1 MLPYGLNE
9 GKKGVPEMIRA
20 TVRMRQITLNLQ
32 EASWEVV
39 FDMRTETGGSM
50 EILG

>member
-1 MLPYGLNE
+1 
-9 GKKGVPEMIRA
+9 MIRA

-39 FDMRTETGGSM
+39 FDMRTETGGSR
-50 EILG
+50 ESRG

>member
-9 GKKGVPEMIRA
+9 GKKGVPEMIRV
-20 TVRMRQITLNLQ
+20 TVRMRQIILNLQ

-39 FDMRTETGGSM
+39 FDMRTETGGSR
-50 EILG
+50 ESRG

>member
-9 GKKGVPEMIRA
+9 GKKGVPEMIRV

-32 EASWEVV
+32 EASWEGV